1 MKKISPHDLLS
12 QDVINHNI
20 IQLKN
25 IFPEV
30 FAENKLDLT
39 VLSQL
44 LGSDIVDD
52 QKGRFGLN
60 WAGKAAA
67 RQCALEPSK
76 GTLRPAPTDS
86 MNWEQTEHL
95 FIEGDNLEVLK
106 LLQKSYSNSIKM
118 IYIDPP
124 YNTGNEFIYP
134 DKFSDTLDTYLRYTD
149 QKDESGFDKTS
160 NKESSGRFHTNWLNM
175 MYPRLKVARTLLKTD
190 GVIFISIDDHEFA
203 NLKLLCDEIFGEE
216 NFYCTFVWQ
225 RRSGAMDSVDNTS
238 IDHEYI
244 LCYGKNKDKLNGVT
258 RSFEKYANPDGD
270 PRGPWIADNLSA
282 GKAGGDVYYPIEDPN
297 TGNQFYPPS
306 GRYWPYNRQTMKQ
319 KIAEGRV
326 IFPKASTGRPML
338 KRFKNEA
345 KFDTVPV
352 SSLMR
357 KQGTKGI
364 GNAIYFDLNTQGTKE
379 VQALLGGKLFSHPKA
394 RTIIKSLASQAL
406 TSKED
411 IVLDFFAGS
420 STTAHAVLEMNTEDN
435 GRRRFIMVQLPEEC
449 DSNSEA
455 YKKGY
460 VNIAEISR
468 ERIKNVINEIK
479 TNNSEIDLGFK
490 TFKLDKSNFKEWD
503 SKTKNI
509 DQHVL
514 DNEEHFVPGRTSQD
528 VLYELLLKRGIDL
541 VAPIEECSIA
551 GKKVFCVGFG
561 VLFVCL
567 DKKIKREEIEVLAQ
581 GIADRRNELA
591 PDAETQVVFRDSAFE
606 NDVAKVNMTAILDQ
620 NGIKHVRSL

>member
-1 MKKISPHDLLS
+1 MS
-12 QDVINHNI
+12 QDTILQNI
-20 IQLKN
+20 TQLKN
-25 IFPEV
+25 LFPEV
-30 FAENKLDLT
+30 VAENKLNLT

-44 LGSDIVDD
+44 LGLDIVDD

-67 RQCALEPSK
+67 RQCALKPSK
-76 GTLRPAPTDS
+76 GTLRPALTDS
-86 MNWEQTEHL
+86 INWEQTEHL

-106 LLQKSYSNSIKM
+106 LLQKSYCNSIKM

-134 DKFSDTLDTYLRYTD
+134 DKFSDTLDTYLRYTG
-149 QKDESGFDKTS
+149 QKDNSGFDKTS
-160 NKESSGRFHTNWLNM
+160 NKESYGRFHTNWLNM

-203 NLKLLCDEIFGEE
+203 SLKLLCDEIFGEE

-238 IDHEYI
+238 TDHEYI

-258 RSFEKYANPDGD
+258 RSFEKYSNPDGD

-326 IFPKASTGRPML
+326 IFPKSSTGRPML

-357 KQGTKGI
+357 KQGTSGI
-364 GNAIYFDLNTQGTKE
+364 GNAIYFALNTQGTKE

-394 RTIIKSLASQAL
+394 KAIIKSLASQAL

-411 IVLDFFAGS
+411 IILDFFAGS
-420 STTAHAVLEMNTEDN
+420 STTAHAVLEMNAEDN
-435 GRRRFIMVQLPEEC
+435 GRRRFIMVQLPEPC
-449 DSNSEA
+449 DSSSEA

-460 VNIAEISR
+460 MNIAEIGR
-468 ERIKNVINEIK
+468 ERIKCAINEIK
-479 TNNSEIDLGFK
+479 VNNHEIDLGFK
-490 TFKLDKSNFKEWD
+490 TFKLDKSNIKELD
-503 SKTKNI
+503 SNIEDI
-509 DQHVL
+509 DQYIL
-514 DNEEHFVPGRTSQD
+514 DNEEPFVPGRTSQD
-528 VLYELLLKRGIDL
+528 VLYELLLKCGIDL
-541 VAPIEECSIA
+541 AASIEERSIA
-551 GKKVFCVGFG
+551 GKKVFSVGFG
-561 VLFVCL
+561 VLFACL
-567 DKKIKREEIEVLAQ
+567 DKTIKKEEIEVLAQ
-581 GIADRRNELA
+581 GITDWRNELA
-591 PDAETQVVFRDSAFE
+591 PDVETQVVFRDSAFK
-606 NDVAKVNMTAILDQ
+606 NDVAKVNMTAILEQ